1 MGIISRISTI
11 LKAKANSALDK
22 AEDPRETLDYSYEK
36 QLEML
41 RNVKKG
47 IVEVVTAKKRIELQ
61 AATLKNTVDKLD
73 GQARQAIAAGREDLA
88 RMALE
93 RKQLSLT
100 QLQGLQTQIGDLEAE
115 QQKLTTA
122 EQRLSAKIESFRT
135 RKEVV
140 KAQYAAAEAQVK
152 IGESLTGLS
161 EEMAD
166 VGMAI
171 DRAEDKTAKLR
182 ARSTAIDDLIES
194 GTLDDFSGGKGDVLD
209 RELAKASATSGIE
222 LELAQMKAQLA
233 SGDAPKQLPGGT
245 SGSTQ

>member
-1 MGIISRISTI
+1 MGIISRVST
-11 LKAKANSALDK
+11 LFKAKVSAAIDK
-22 AEDPRETLDYSYEK
+22 AEDPNVTLDYSYEK

-47 IVEVVTAKKRIELQ
+47 IVEVVTSKKRLELQ
-61 AATLKNTVDKLD
+61 AANLKLTVDKLD

-93 RKQLSLT
+93 RKQLSVT
-100 QLQGLQTQIGDLEAE
+100 QLEGLQGQVGDLEAE

-122 EQRLSAKIESFRT
+122 EQRLSAKIEAFRT

-140 KAQYAAAEAQVK
+140 KAQYAAAEAQVR

-166 VGMAI
+166 VGMAL
-171 DRAEDKTAKLR
+171 DRAEEKTEKLK

-194 GTLDDFSGGKGDVLD
+194 GTLEEIGGHGDVLD
-209 RELAKASATSGIE
+209 RELAKANANSNIE
-222 LELAQMKAQLA
+222 LELAQMRAQL
-233 SGDAPKQLPGGT
+233 GGGEAPKQLPGGT
-245 SGSTQ
+245 TGTSA

>member
-1 MGIISRISTI
+1 MGIISRVST
-11 LKAKANSALDK
+11 LFKAKVSAALDK
-22 AEDPRETLDYSYEK
+22 AEDPNVTLDYSYEK

-47 IVEVVTAKKRIELQ
+47 IVEVVTSKKRLELQ
-61 AATLKNTVDKLD
+61 AANLKGNVDKLD
-73 GQARQAIAAGREDLA
+73 GQARQALAAGREDLA

-93 RKQLSLT
+93 RKQLSVT
-100 QLQGLQTQIGDLEAE
+100 QLQGLQGQIGDLEME

-122 EQRLSAKIESFRT
+122 EQRLSAKIEAFRT

-140 KAQYAAAEAQVK
+140 KAQYAAAEAQVR

-166 VGMAI
+166 VGLAL
-171 DRAEDKTAKLR
+171 DRAEDKTEKLK

-194 GTLDDFSGGKGDVLD
+194 GTLDDLSGRGDVLD
-209 RELAKASATSGIE
+209 RELAKANANSSIE
-222 LELAQMKAQLA
+222 LEMAQMRAQLA
-233 SGDAPKQLPGGT
+233 GGEAPKQLPGGT
-245 SGSTQ
+245 TGSTT

>member
-1 MGIISRISTI
+1 MGIISRVST
-11 LKAKANSALDK
+11 LFKAKVSAAIDK
-22 AEDPRETLDYSYEK
+22 AEDPNVTLDYSYEK

-47 IVEVVTAKKRIELQ
+47 IVEVVTSKKRLELQ
-61 AATLKNTVDKLD
+61 AANLKLTVDKLD

-93 RKQLSLT
+93 RKQLSVT
-100 QLQGLQTQIGDLEAE
+100 QLEGLQGQVGDLEAE

-122 EQRLSAKIESFRT
+122 EQRLSAKIEAFRT

-140 KAQYAAAEAQVK
+140 KAQYAAAEAQVR

-166 VGMAI
+166 VGMAL
-171 DRAEDKTAKLR
+171 DRAEEKTEKLK

-194 GTLDDFSGGKGDVLD
+194 GTLEEIGGRGDVLD
-209 RELAKASATSGIE
+209 RELAKANANSNIE
-222 LELAQMKAQLA
+222 LELAQMRAQL
-233 SGDAPKQLPGGT
+233 GGGEAPKQLPGGT
-245 SGSTQ
+245 TGTSA